1 MTIQGEELRLRFH
14 PALTILGGLGPEDR
28 DAFADSLM
36 SALSAGPETSALR
49 YVDSTGRSATL
60 VCRGGQASAR
70 YDDDGSPAPTPVGSV
85 AASAAELR
93 SLMLV
98 HASELGVLVR
108 DPLAAE
114 RSEEHTSEI
123 QTPMRI
129 PNA

>member
-1 MTIQGEELRLRFH
+1 MPMPPCRGGAVRFDQLVMTIQGEELRLRFH
-14 PALTILGGLGPEDR
+14 PALTILCGLGPEDR

-98 HASELGVLVR
+98 HASEL
-108 DPLAAE
+108 
-114 RSEEHTSEI
+114 RSEEHTSEL
-123 QTPMRI
+123 
-129 PNA
+129 